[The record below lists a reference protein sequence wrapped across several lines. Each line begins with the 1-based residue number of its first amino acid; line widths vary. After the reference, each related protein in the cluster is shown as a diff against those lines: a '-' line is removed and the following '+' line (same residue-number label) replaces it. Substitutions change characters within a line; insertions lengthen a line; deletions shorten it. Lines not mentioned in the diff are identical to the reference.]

1 MIIPSCGSLAE
12 IQPKIARKCQFSFSE
27 LVKAYLK
34 SSTSWYKAGQ
44 NSQAFK
50 AVLEELAS
58 DFSSKAILAHASSSF
73 FLKTEQDSQ
82 GLSKTGLDLI
92 SSKAVLILSC
102 SSTKSAYLDFKETKL
117 AM

>member
-12 IQPKIARKCQFSFSE
+12 IQPKIARKCQFSFLE
-27 LVKAYLK
+27 LVNAYLK
-34 SSTSWYKAGQ
+34 SSTSWYKVVQ
-44 NSQAFK
+44 ISQAVL
-50 AVLEELAS
+50 AVSEELAG
-58 DFSSKAILAHASSSF
+58 DFSSKTTLAHASSSF
-73 FLKTEQDSQ
+73 FLKAEQDSQ

-92 SSKAVLILSC
+92 SSKAVLVLSC